1 MTAYL
6 LVDLDVFDRAG
17 YGEYPPKAW
26 PLIEKHG
33 GKLTHR
39 ISEFES
45 MEGDWAPSRMVIIE
59 FPSKTTARA
68 FLCDPDY
75 EPVKAIRL
83 RTANTLIAMGES
95 E

>member
-6 LVDLDVFDRAG
+6 LVDLAG
-17 YGEYPPKAW
+17 YGEYPPKVW
-26 PLIEKHG
+26 PLIEKHA

-39 ISEFES
+39 ISGFEAL
-45 MEGDWAPSRMVIIE
+45 EGDWTPSRLVIIE
-59 FPSKTTARA
+59 IPNKTNARA

-83 RTANTLIAMGES
+83 RSANTLIAMGES